1 MHHAEGATLLGRTVV
16 RQEHHDGVVQ
26 LSHGA
31 QSIDQ
36 PADLVIRVIQKSRE
50 RFLQAT
56 RQQLV
61 RFRHVVPCRNA
72 GVARSELGAPG
83 NDTELEL
90 ALIPAFTYHIPA
102 LVIAPSILLEV
113 RGRGLM
119 RGMGRTKG
127 DVGEER
133 TVGTDALAVVD
144 HLQQLIDE
152 VLGDVVA
159 VVGARGRINVA
170 VVSNQFGVELVGF
183 SLQETVVA
191 VEAPGERPL
200 IERAGSRDVLGGGQ
214 MPLADTEGGIALG
227 VKDLS
232 DRGRRV
238 RDVPQ
243 LMRKSRP
250 PIRHTTHPHRVLRA
264 PRQ

>member
-1 MHHAEGATLLGRTVV
+1 MHHAERPTLLGRTVV
-16 RQEHHDGVVQ
+16 RKEHHDGVVELAHLPQ
-26 LSHGA
+26 TL
-31 QSIDQ
+31 DQ
-36 PADLVIRVIQKSRE
+36 PTDLVIRVIQEGCE
-50 RFLQAT
+50 RLLQAT

-61 RFRHVVPCRNA
+61 RCRHVVPCRNA

-83 NDTELEL
+83 NDTELKL

-113 RGRGLM
+113 WRRGLM

-133 TVGTDALAVVD
+133 TVRTDALAVVD

-159 VVGARGRINVA
+159 VVGTRRRINVA

-183 SLQETVVA
+183 SLQEAVVA

-200 IERAGSRDVLGGGQ
+200 IERAGGRDVLGGGQ

-227 VKDLS
+227 VKDFG
-232 DRGRRV
+232 DRRCRV

-243 LMRKSRP
+243 LMGEAGSP
-250 PIRHTTHPHRVLRA
+250 VRHTTHPDGVL
-264 PRQ
+264 